1 MNHCNYFFCL
11 YQAAKVYNPD
21 GEFKIIAV
29 DCGIKYNQIRCLVTR
44 GAAVKVVP
52 WNYDFNVD
60 VEKGGKQAFQLF
72 LHCTFVSGGR
82 VLFVL
87 LCVLILNFNI
97 YKTHWNN
104 KVAAAKL
111 QAATILFVMAIR
123 KSFGHII
130 TTIFNYLIQCINLQS
145 VMVFS

>member
-1 MNHCNYFFCL
+1 MKHCNYFFCL

-72 LHCTFVSGGR
+72 LCCTFVSAGR

-87 LCVLILNFNI
+87 LCMLILNLNV

-104 KVAAAKL
+104 KLAVAKL
-111 QAATILFVMAIR
+111 HAATICLHGNKKKFWP
-123 KSFGHII
+123 H
-130 TTIFNYLIQCINLQS
+130 YH
-145 VMVFS
+145 

>member
-1 MNHCNYFFCL
+1 M
-11 YQAAKVYNPD
+11 
-21 GEFKIIAV
+21 
-29 DCGIKYNQIRCLVTR
+29 TR
-44 GAAVKVVP
+44 GASVKVVP

-60 VEKGGKQAFQLF
+60 VEKGGKQAFQLV
-72 LHCTFVSGGR
+72 LRCTFVSAER

-87 LCVLILNFNI
+87 LCMLILNLNV

-104 KVAAAKL
+104 KLADAKL
-111 QAATILFVMAIR
+111 QAATILFAMAIR
-123 KSFGHII
+123 KSSGHVI